1 MSSQRSVGIG
11 LIGAGA
17 MAKAYA
23 ECLQR
28 YTAGARL
35 VAVGGG
41 KRAGALAEAYGVPAV
56 SSVDELLQ
64 KAGVDAVI
72 IATPEMRHGEQTL
85 LAAAAGKHVL
95 VEKPMA
101 PTVAE
106 CDDMIAACT
115 RAGVQLMVVKH
126 WRFRGVHT
134 RARVM
139 LADGSL
145 GALRTIR
152 NWTLSPRASSL
163 ATVAKKPFYLDPAG
177 GGLLMGWAVHNL
189 DWVRCLAGA
198 EPRSVTATMTAAAA
212 PLPEGELEAKI
223 TFANGVEASVRIAI
237 DLPEDP
243 GSDQVFRTSVVT
255 ERGAL
260 DLNGYG
266 QLRASDGQGDKI
278 LWTQPAFDPRDPADP
293 RRLEAYAAMLQGFI
307 DCIRLGTPPPVSG
320 HDGRMAVA
328 LFQAAREAAK
338 SARPVLFA

>member
-1 MSSQRSVGIG
+1 MNSPRSVGIG

-17 MAKAYA
+17 MARAYA

-35 VAVGGG
+35 VAIGGG
-41 KRAGALAEAYGVPAV
+41 NRAGALADAYGVPAD
-56 SSVDELLQ
+56 SSVDALLQ
-64 KAGVDAVI
+64 RSDVDAVI
-72 IATPEMRHGEQTL
+72 VATPEMRHGEQTRR
-85 LAAAAGKHVL
+85 AAAAGRHVL

-101 PTVAE
+101 PTVRE
-106 CDDMIAACT
+106 CDDMIAACA

-134 RARVM
+134 RARAM
-139 LADGSL
+139 LGDGSL

-152 NWTLSPRASSL
+152 NWTLSPRSSSL
-163 ATVAKKPFYLDPAG
+163 ATVAKKPFYLDPVG

-189 DWVRCLAGA
+189 DWIRCLARA
-198 EPRSVTATMTAAAA
+198 EPRSLTATMTAAAE
-212 PLPEGELEAKI
+212 PLTEGELEAAI
-223 TFANGVEASVRIAI
+223 TFANGVEARVRVAI
-237 DLPEDP
+237 DLPSDP
-243 GSDQVFRTSVVT
+243 GPDQVFRTRVVT

-260 DLNGYG
+260 DLDGYG
-266 QLRASDGQGDKI
+266 QLRMNDGQGEKV
-278 LWTQPAFDPRDPADP
+278 LWTQPAFNPREPADP

-328 LFQAAREAAK
+328 LFQAVRE
-338 SARPVLFA
+338 SAVAGRAVLFS